1 MWQYVQ
7 ESGIYYLIR
16 SVLISILKYLMSKLI
31 EHPSQTAYYARN
43 IIKKRQQRNEQKT
56 VYLKKYKLKLF
67 VTWMAQRH

>member
-1 MWQYVQ
+1 
-7 ESGIYYLIR
+7 
-16 SVLISILKYLMSKLI
+16 MSKLI